1 VQGMLQGNAS
11 TMTGEGKSHTRN
23 CGVITICVCGEWG
36 GNGRRIYLN
45 VVAAQIRCTAY
56 GETPAHTSQRGGATP
71 RTNYRKG
78 RELELE
84 IKCSKQT
91 NTKKGEEA
99 ELRRTHLNSQILAI
113 WNLMRVAQLHLCAVH
128 SH

>member
-1 VQGMLQGNAS
+1 MIAGGICRFVAVVFLGQSCARNAAGKREHNDGG
-11 TMTGEGKSHTRN
+11 GEISHTRN

-45 VVAAQIRCTAY
+45 VVAAQIECTAY

-78 RELELE
+78 RARARDQVQQADQHE
-84 IKCSKQT
+84 K
-91 NTKKGEEA
+91 
-99 ELRRTHLNSQILAI
+99 RRSRIT
-113 WNLMRVAQLHLCAVH
+113 
-128 SH
+128 